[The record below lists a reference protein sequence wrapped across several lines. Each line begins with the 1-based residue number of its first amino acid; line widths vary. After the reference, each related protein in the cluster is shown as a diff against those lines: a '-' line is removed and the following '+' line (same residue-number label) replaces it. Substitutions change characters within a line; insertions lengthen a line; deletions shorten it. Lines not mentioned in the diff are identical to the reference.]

1 MPLAAGA
8 RLGRYELLA
17 ALGAGGMGEVYRAR
31 DTLLGRTVAIKVIA
45 AKASGNAARSERF
58 QREARAISSL
68 SHPHICTLYDF
79 GQEDGTAFLV
89 MEHLDG
95 ETLADRLERG
105 PLSIEE
111 VLRYGAEMA
120 EALDAAHRQGVVH
133 RDLKPAN
140 VMLTRDG
147 VKLLDFGLAKLGSEE
162 PASHSTESLT
172 QAGMVVGTVPYMAP
186 EQLEGGPVDART
198 DIYSLGTVLYEMAAG
213 GRPFPAKSQQALI
226 TAILAAEPKPLAEA
240 RPETPRAWSA
250 RWRAAWPRTRRSAGS
265 RPGTL
270 RASCGGSSTRKAR
283 GQPARVSRDEGR
295 SARAPLA
302 SPCGRP
308 SCSASG
314 SRG

>member
-45 AKASGNAARSERF
+45 AKASGNAARSERSS
-58 QREARAISSL
+58 ARRGRISSL

-120 EALDAAHRQGVVH
+120 
-133 RDLKPAN
+133 
-140 VMLTRDG
+140 
-147 VKLLDFGLAKLGSEE
+147 
-162 PASHSTESLT
+162 
-172 QAGMVVGTVPYMAP
+172 
-186 EQLEGGPVDART
+186 
-198 DIYSLGTVLYEMAAG
+198 
-213 GRPFPAKSQQALI
+213 
-226 TAILAAEPKPLAEA
+226 
-240 RPETPRAWSA
+240 
-250 RWRAAWPRTRRSAGS
+250 RRSTPPTG
-265 RPGTL
+265 
-270 RASCGGSSTRKAR
+270 RASSTGTSS
-283 GQPARVSRDEGR
+283 P
-295 SARAPLA
+295 PM
-302 SPCGRP
+302 
-308 SCSASG
+308 
-314 SRG
+314 